1 MIGNY
6 TSDMPRLVIGTA
18 QWGLDYGLTNKAGQL
33 SDSAIEQILA
43 GMNEF
48 QIHDLDT
55 AAAYGNAESRIAKFA
70 SPSIRIHTKVS
81 GKDPG
86 NTAIIHRITD
96 SLNAL
101 KRDSLDGV
109 LIHDWYALAAA
120 ERESAVIQLEQAQAD
135 SLTQKIGISIYAVTE
150 LLPAQ
155 QLFNGT
161 FTAQIPLNILDQR
174 FVAPHESF
182 PSVEFQARSIF
193 LQGLLL
199 KRTGEFKEHTDL
211 LQVEKFSQDN
221 DLSPLDTNLIF
232 ISQQEWLDS
241 VILAPT
247 SITELQELCQAWDN
261 SRSNPL
267 SLDFDRLQS
276 KDTRL
281 IDPRTWS

>member
-1 MIGNY
+1 
-6 TSDMPRLVIGTA
+6 MPRLVIGTA
-18 QWGLDYGLTNKAGQL
+18 QWGLDYGVTNQAGQL
-33 SDSAIEQILA
+33 SDSAIEQLLA

-70 SPSIRIHTKVS
+70 PPNIRIHTKVS

-86 NTAIIHRITD
+86 NTAIIQRINE

-101 KRDSLDGV
+101 ERDSLDGV
-109 LIHDWYALAAA
+109 LIHDWYALAAE
-120 ERESAVIQLEQAQAD
+120 ERESAVLQLEQAQAD
-135 SLTQKIGISIYAVTE
+135 SLTQKIGISIYALEE
-150 LLPAQ
+150 LTPAN

-161 FTAQIPLNILDQR
+161 FTAQIPINIVDQR
-174 FVAPHESF
+174 FLTAHESF
-182 PSVEFQARSIF
+182 PSIEFQARSIF

-199 KRTGEFKEHTDL
+199 QRTGEFKEHADL
-211 LQVEKFSQDN
+211 LQVEQFSQDN
-221 DLSPLDTNLIF
+221 GLSPLDTNLIF

-267 SLDFDRLQS
+267 SLDFDQLKSR
-276 KDTRL
+276 DTRL
-281 IDPRTWS
+281 IDPRTWTRVPGVSR